1 MVEPD
6 VVASMLAEGV
16 PALVEWC
23 DRRLVVEPPAVM
35 SSEVLPILAGRAEYR
50 RWERKK
56 GRATRQVF
64 VAEEWN
70 DDSGDRLLI
79 LVEGP
84 PVPRVQNWF
93 Y

>member
-6 VVASMLAEGV
+6 VVAGMLAEGV

-23 DRRLVVEPPAVM
+23 QGRIVKEAPDVM
-35 SSEVLPILAGRAEYR
+35 SSKVLPILAGRAEYR

-56 GRATRQVF
+56 SRATRTAF

-70 DDSGDRLLI
+70 DDSSGRLLI
-79 LVEGP
+79 LVEGRP
-84 PVPRVQNWF
+84 SPRAHNWF